1 MSRPRP
7 GRPGTDRRDE
17 RGSIIVLWAVA
28 LTAIMG
34 LVALSVDLGNLAQTK
49 QHTRNAAQDAVLAGV
64 VDLAALGPGGGG
76 TVSNQEALAVKD
88 AETYLLANYN
98 IPTPDWNSCGAFPTG
113 MPSIQSYSTADCFG
127 FFTTGGSSAPNGM
140 AVQVPPRLV
149 ATTFGRA
156 DGISGRQVSSTAYAS
171 IQTAGSSYVLPFSYA
186 AGGGSGLQCL
196 KTGSGTG
203 AANCPGFTTG
213 SGKFGT
219 INSPRYVI
227 FPGSQTQSGNNATVQ
242 TDLVLGLDHPLDQYT
257 TGAGEICDANGS
269 PPNCPAYNNTAP
281 YTGAN
286 YVAPSTGLDSSAL
299 DGLFEAV
306 TSPDG
311 SCTFT
316 PRLNHPFGFV
326 ASANCP
332 DDNPSNG
339 PGSSVPL
346 LITDFGGAPLGTPP
360 STDLNG
366 QSIAAFTS
374 ACSQEVPKQYGIAT
388 PIDAQTN
395 GTYVWGPYDTCLSTA
410 LAVYDPSVGG
420 PVLGASIVGS
430 PRFGIVPLV
439 GSSNGGGA
447 EQITGFAAVYLDLM
461 FGKGS
466 KVDSVLAWV
475 LPLGDIKSA
484 PAPAGGAGLGGYYGG
499 PYVANLCSYTSAGT
513 NC

>member
-49 QHTRNAAQDAVLAGV
+49 QHARNAAQDAVLAGV

-76 TVSNQEALAVKD
+76 TVSNQEALAVSD

-98 IPTPDWNSCGAFPTG
+98 IPTQAWDSCGGFPTG
-113 MPSIQSYSTADCFG
+113 NPPITSYNGADCFG

-171 IQTAGSSYVLPFSYA
+171 VQTAGTSYVLPFSYA
-186 AGGGSGLQCL
+186 AGGGYGLQCL

-203 AANCPGFTTG
+203 AASCPGFTTG

-286 YVAPSTGLDSSAL
+286 YVAPSTGIDSSAL

-316 PRLNHPFGFV
+316 PRLNHPPGFV
-326 ASANCP
+326 ASANCT
-332 DDNPSNG
+332 DDQPSSG
-339 PGSSVPL
+339 PGSVPL
-346 LITDFGGAPLGTPP
+346 LTNDTFG
-360 STDLNG
+360 STYSLNG
-366 QSIAAFTS
+366 QSIAAFLDRNGTTLTR
-374 ACSQEVPKQYGIAT
+374 ACSTLSPGVGT
-388 PIDAQTN
+388 PIDAKTN

-410 LAVYDPSVGG
+410 LAVYDPSAGG
-420 PVLGASIVGS
+420 PVLGSKIVGS